1 MLWPFIH
8 YPAGDAPSRECA
20 VRAPSLDAARG
31 KLAHALDV
39 PAWTLR
45 ALGTGPAPP
54 AQAPAAWRIT
64 HYPAG
69 AVPSRDYSVRAPSL
83 DAAKRALAA
92 ALGVPVWTL
101 R

>member
-31 KLAHALDV
+31 KLARALDV

-45 ALGTGPAPP
+45 PLGPGPAPP
-54 AQAPAAWRIT
+54 AEAPAAWRVT

-69 AVPSRDYSVRAPSL
+69 DAPSRDYTVRAPSL
-83 DAAKRALAA
+83 DAAKRTLAA